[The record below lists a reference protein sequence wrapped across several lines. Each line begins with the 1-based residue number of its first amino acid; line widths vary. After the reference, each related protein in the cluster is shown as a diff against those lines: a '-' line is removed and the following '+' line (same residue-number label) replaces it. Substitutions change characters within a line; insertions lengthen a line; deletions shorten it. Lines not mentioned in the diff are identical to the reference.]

1 MQTKAGKRRL
11 REGGTCDMEQNLGTA
26 VAASSAIGVSFSG
39 KTYIFRCIKGD
50 AGR

>member
-1 MQTKAGKRRL
+1 MLEPK
-11 REGGTCDMEQNLGTA
+11 GGTCDMEQSLRIV

-39 KTYIFRCIKGD
+39 KTYIFCYIKGD